1 MAAYNIDNK
10 SKDVRRAIA
19 KLKQLNAAAE
29 TKEKAAF
36 GGMFGKVS
44 MYDNKRGVLVP
55 NANGDNPHVFFDIK
69 QGEQED
75 LGRIVMHLCRDIT
88 PKTAERTSELYARAK
103 RATGP
108 RASRSTT
115 RDDDSGQGF
124 HQPRRH
130 GLQIHLWGA
139 VRRRELPN

>member
-75 LGRIVMHLCRDIT
+75 LGRIVMQLYRGIT
-88 PKTAERTSELYARAK
+88 PETAENFRALCAGEKGNGSEGKPLHYK
-103 RATGP
+103 G
-108 RASRSTT
+108 
-115 RDDDSGQGF
+115 
-124 HQPRRH
+124 
-130 GLQIHLWGA
+130 
-139 VRRRELPN
+139 